1 MRPVVARPDGEL
13 EVLGGFRPAARSGGK
28 VVALDALELIPI
40 PEGTTLMHLPGR
52 RALALDAKNRPVD
65 VEADLLPVAAVL
77 PVGHL
82 RTLLPASRP
91 LPGSRRLPLYG
102 YAAVVEH
109 HDELRVA
116 ALNTDGFGWWEPAR
130 YTGDRPPG
138 GDRRGACRAPR
149 ATGSSTTS
157 RSARPTCAATRRRT
171 PSFVATRG
179 RCPPRPPA
187 TRTASAASPCRRT
200 ARRRRRSRGCASR
213 RRRRSLRAWPVSTSA
228 ARDAAHRLVRSGLRG

>member
-13 EVLGGFRPAARSGGK
+13 EGPGGFRPGARSGGR
-28 VVALDALELIPI
+28 VIPLEATELIAL

-52 RALALDAKNRPVD
+52 RAIALDAKNRPVD

-116 ALNTDGFGWWEPAR
+116 AL
-130 YTGDRPPG
+130 
-138 GDRRGACRAPR
+138 
-149 ATGSSTTS
+149 STTRAGGGS
-157 RSARPTCAATRRRT
+157 RAATRVAASMRR
-171 PSFVATRG
+171 SR
-179 RCPPRPPA
+179 PR
-187 TRTASAASPCRRT
+187 ASPCRIT
-200 ARRRRRSRGCASR
+200 GSSITSRSV
-213 RRRRSLRAWPVSTSA
+213 PP
-228 ARDAAHRLVRSGLRG
+228 